1 MKKVIIPFDG
11 AHFSV
16 GAMEF
21 AIRLNESEPILL
33 SGVFLPQM
41 DYANLWAF
49 SGGAMAGPMFV
60 PFVDDTDDELID
72 KNIERFRSICE
83 SNDIDYRI
91 HKSILDSPIP
101 ELRNESR
108 FADLLIIGSEAFY
121 ENLGT
126 DEPNAY
132 FKDTLRQAECP
143 VVIVPESFTFP
154 ESVMLSYD
162 GSASSVYAIKQF
174 AYLFPQL
181 SSNSTLLVTAGGD
194 GTDQVLPE
202 ESNIQE
208 LVARHF
214 SDLTFMRIQLDPGK
228 YFSTWLMYR
237 KSTILVSGSFGRS
250 AFSDFFKKS
259 FISDVISTHR
269 IPVFLAHK

>member
-1 MKKVIIPFDG
+1 MKKAIIPFDG
-11 AHFSV
+11 AHFSI

-21 AIRLNESEPILL
+21 ATKLNEAERILL

-49 SGGAMAGPMFV
+49 SGGAMAGPVFV
-60 PFVDDTDDELID
+60 PFVEDSDVELIE

-83 SNDIDYRI
+83 SNDINYRI
-91 HKSILDSPIP
+91 HKNILETPIP

-121 ENLGT
+121 ENMGT
-126 DEPNAY
+126 DEPNPY

-154 ESVMLSYD
+154 ESVVLSYD

-174 AYLFPQL
+174 AYIFPEL
-181 SSNSTLLVTAGGD
+181 TNKSTLLVTVGKD
-194 GTDQVLPE
+194 DTIQEFPE

-208 LVARHF
+208 LAARHF
-214 SDLTFMRIQLDPGK
+214 TDLTFMRVQLDPGK
-228 YFSTWLMYR
+228 DFSTWLMYR

-250 AFSDFFKKS
+250 AFSEFFKKS

>member
-21 AIRLNESEPILL
+21 AISLNQAEPILL

-41 DYANLWAF
+41 DYTNLWAF
-49 SGGAMAGPMFV
+49 SGGTMAGPVFV
-60 PFVDDTDDELID
+60 PFVDDVDEELMQKKID
-72 KNIERFRSICE
+72 RFRSVCQN
-83 SNDIDYRI
+83 NDIEYRV
-91 HKSILDSPIP
+91 HKSIYDSPIP

-121 ENLGT
+121 ENMGT
-126 DEPNAY
+126 NEPNPY

-143 VVIVPESFTFP
+143 VVIVPEAFTFP
-154 ESVMLSYD
+154 ESVVLSYD
-162 GSASSVYAIKQF
+162 GSESSVYAIKQF

-181 SSNSTLLVTAGGD
+181 ATKSTLLVTAGED
-194 GTDQVLPE
+194 GTEQELPE
-202 ESNIQE
+202 ESNIEE
-208 LVARHF
+208 LAARHF
-214 SDLTFMRIQLDPGK
+214 SDLTFMRVQLEPRK

-237 KSTILVSGSFGRS
+237 KSTILVAGSFGRS

-269 IPVFLAHK
+269 IPVFLAHR

>member
-11 AHFSV
+11 AHFSQ
-16 GAMEF
+16 GAIDF
-21 AIRLNESEPILL
+21 AISLNEVEPILL

-41 DYANLWAF
+41 DYANLWTF
-49 SGGAMAGPMFV
+49 SGGGMAGPVFIPLMEDADV
-60 PFVDDTDDELID
+60 ELIE
-72 KNIERFRSICE
+72 KNIARFTSVCQN
-83 SNDIDYRI
+83 NDIDFRV
-91 HKSILDSPIP
+91 HKNVYESPIP
-101 ELRNESR
+101 ELKNESR

-121 ENLGT
+121 ENMGT
-126 DEPNAY
+126 NDPNTY

-154 ESVMLSYD
+154 ESVVLSYD
-162 GSASSVYAIKQF
+162 GSESSVYAIKQF

-181 SSNSTLLVTAGGD
+181 SEKATLLVTAGD
-194 GTDQVLPE
+194 SGTEQEFPE
-202 ESNIQE
+202 ESNIEE
-208 LVARHF
+208 LAARHF
-214 SDLTFMRIQLDPGK
+214 RDLTFMRVQLEPRK

-237 KSTILVSGSFGRS
+237 KSTILVAGSFGRS

-269 IPVFLAHK
+269 IPVFLAHR